1 MFVVDMVACVC
12 VVLPDV
18 LPDVL
23 YPETFMASC
32 IAGCVVSDARVL
44 AALVNGRRQIVVVGP
59 PWLGCFCW
67 LLRYVFCAQLWFVTS
82 PRGCWLYSTS
92 LSGGNQVDV

>member
-1 MFVVDMVACVC
+1 MHGWCVLCDCFLFLFVFFVFGWSFMLVCTHCFDCQVLAINQIDHVFLCSSSCMFVVDMVACVC

-32 IAGCVVSDARVL
+32 IAGCVVSVACV
-44 AALVNGRRQIVVVGP
+44 
-59 PWLGCFCW
+59 
-67 LLRYVFCAQLWFVTS
+67 
-82 PRGCWLYSTS
+82 
-92 LSGGNQVDV
+92 